1 VFPFPASSRPYI
13 PSPGVPTRT
22 ISPAAPVRPAGA
34 ARRARGRQDHI
45 GEVIGMAS
53 CRSGSARYRSG
64 RSPDWLKMKDPGSTR
79 CEARAEEDWGNMA
92 RTRPAGQARGRAA
105 EHVLLR
111 TSVGALTIGL
121 LLCLTQSSVNA
132 QARQCPAG
140 HMFCFGKCVDTSS
153 DQANCGG
160 CRVLCRDGQVCRD
173 RICVTPSPLPPARAT
188 PPPQSR

>member
-1 VFPFPASSRPYI
+1 MQALHFPALAFQRHHQPGSTSTPCGSCTPSKRSSGPHRRGHRDGI
-13 PSPGVPTRT
+13 V
-22 ISPAAPVRPAGA
+22 AEA
-34 ARRARGRQDHI
+34 ARLATDPAVSRL
-45 GEVIGMAS
+45 
-53 CRSGSARYRSG
+53 
-64 RSPDWLKMKDPGSTR
+64 LKMKDPAAPAVKRERKRIG
-79 CEARAEEDWGNMA
+79 GNMA
-92 RTRPAGQARGRAA
+92 GTRLAGQARGRAA
-105 EHVLLR
+105 EHVRLR

-121 LLCLTQSSVNA
+121 FLFLTQSSVNA

-140 HMFCFGKCVDTSS
+140 QMFCFGKCVDTSS

>member
-1 VFPFPASSRPYI
+1 MSRVSVFGFMQALYFPAWRSNPHHQPGRTSTPCGSCTPSKRSSGPHRRGHRDGIVPKRFGSLPIRP
-13 PSPGVPTRT
+13 
-22 ISPAAPVRPAGA
+22 
-34 ARRARGRQDHI
+34 
-45 GEVIGMAS
+45 
-53 CRSGSARYRSG
+53 
-64 RSPDWLKMKDPGSTR
+64 SPDWLKMKDPAATAVRREQKRIG
-79 CEARAEEDWGNMA
+79 GNMA
-92 RTRPAGQARGRAA
+92 GTRPAGQARGRAA

-160 CRVLCRDGQVCRD
+160 M
-173 RICVTPSPLPPARAT
+173 PSNVPRR
-188 PPPQSR
+188 SSV